1 MFKWLQLI
9 EIAMKDSL
17 EGITKVQPIY
27 SMSGP
32 NEQTAIQ
39 QIKYLNNYKL
49 NKRLQTDNNW

>member
-1 MFKWLQLI
+1 MFRWLQLI
-9 EIAMKDSL
+9 EIAMKGSL
-17 EGITKVQPIY
+17 KDRTKAQSNF

-49 NKRLQTDNNW
+49 NKRLQTANNW